1 MRRLTSMLAAGL
13 LATGTVLTAAGA
25 ASAAPAAARQPTCPG
40 GTALGVAHIWVQPG
54 SVQYF
59 LGTPNNLSSGAA
71 AFLKPSAN
79 GTTEW
84 LICQL
89 PSAFLVV
96 NRGLVLTSRSTSP
109 GANVTVETPGNGG
122 TGFASQQWQL
132 IAAVGVLVATNVK
145 TGLSLRVRNSGPV
158 MGQTVTTGST
168 PTEWRFP

>member
-13 LATGTVLTAAGA
+13 LAAGTVLTAAGA

-40 GTALGVAHIWVQPG
+40 GTAVAVAHIWVRSN

-79 GTTEW
+79 STTAW
-84 LICQL
+84 LICEL

-96 NRGLVLTSRSTSP
+96 NRGLALTSRSTSP
-109 GANVTVETPGNGG
+109 GADVTVETPGNGG
-122 TGFASQQWQL
+122 TGFASQQWHL
-132 IAAVGVLVATNVK
+132 VVVLGVLVATNVK

-168 PTEWRFP
+168 ATEWNIS

>member
-1 MRRLTSMLAAGL
+1 MRRLTAMLAAGL
-13 LATGTVLTAAGA
+13 LAAGTVLTAGGA

-79 GTTEW
+79 GT
-84 LICQL
+84 
-89 PSAFLVV
+89 
-96 NRGLVLTSRSTSP
+96 
-109 GANVTVETPGNGG
+109 VETPGNGG

-158 MGQTVTTGST
+158 
-168 PTEWRFP
+168 

>member
-1 MRRLTSMLAAGL
+1 MRRLTAMLAAGL
-13 LATGTVLTAAGA
+13 LAAGTVLTAGGA

-168 PTEWRFP
+168 PTERRFP